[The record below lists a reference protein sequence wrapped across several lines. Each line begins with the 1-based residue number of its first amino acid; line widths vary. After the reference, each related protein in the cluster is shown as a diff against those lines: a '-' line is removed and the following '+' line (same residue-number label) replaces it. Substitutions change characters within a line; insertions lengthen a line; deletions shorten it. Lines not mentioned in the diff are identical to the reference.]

1 MQNARVGQKGH
12 IQGSSNPV
20 KRTGFMMNKTRGQ
33 HFLENPNIIRAIV
46 EKSCVRPTDVL
57 FEIGPGNGN
66 LTQLLLEQGKKVAS
80 SAVEN
85 LIV

>member
-1 MQNARVGQKGH
+1 
-12 IQGSSNPV
+12 
-20 KRTGFMMNKTRGQ
+20 MMNKTRGQ

-66 LTQLLLEQGKKVAS
+66 LTQLLLEQGKKVRFFEILEDLLS
-80 SAVEN
+80 RLLPLKSILE
-85 LIV
+85 